1 MRMGQ
6 AVGTSSNYAPDVSS
20 LFCGQC
26 GAKIP
31 PDSIF
36 CPMCG
41 WKAAMPGD
49 ATTHLPQVSVDP
61 APPDHAADRQPPK
74 TTKPG
79 FVGATTMV
87 GLPGAQ
93 ALRTGTA
100 SPQATTAPQANRA
113 TRHRSCFLR
122 RQIPAHW

>member
-61 APPDHAADRQPPK
+61 LRIIDIEHGITARAQRHRRVLRRK
-74 TTKPG
+74 KPG
-79 FVGATTMV
+79 
-87 GLPGAQ
+87 
-93 ALRTGTA
+93 
-100 SPQATTAPQANRA
+100 
-113 TRHRSCFLR
+113 
-122 RQIPAHW
+122 